1 MYCKCCGK
9 KIADNSK
16 FCPECGK
23 QIQQE
28 EIKNISTETTT
39 EKEED
44 YSAWKGCGIMVL
56 LPVVF
61 FIVMLGIALGI
72 IFGVSSCEGN
82 SKNQSTSSSKQDS
95 SLTNNDENKI
105 FSRNATLNDVNI
117 VWQDNSIA
125 YQGTLIPKDNIENLI
140 ITFKFYNE
148 NKTQVIKTIE
158 KRFGD
163 VTKNQ
168 QYEFTISIA
177 ELGLSNSSNTGGAK
191 YSVTSGQIKYID

>member
-1 MYCKCCGK
+1 MYCKYCRK
-9 KIADNSK
+9 EIADNSK

-39 EKEED
+39 EKEENN
-44 YSAWKGCGIMVL
+44 SAWKGCGLMVL
-56 LPVVF
+56 ALVF
-61 FIVMLGIALGI
+61 FIVILGIALGI
-72 IFGVSSCEGN
+72 IFGVSSCDGN

-117 VWQDNSIA
+117 IWQENSIA
-125 YQGTLIPKDNIENLI
+125 YQGTLIPKEDIENLI
-140 ITFKFYNE
+140 ITFNFYNE
-148 NKTQVIKTIE
+148 NKTQIIKTIE

-163 VTKNQ
+163 VTENQ

-191 YSVTSGQIKYID
+191 YSVTSGQIKYIN